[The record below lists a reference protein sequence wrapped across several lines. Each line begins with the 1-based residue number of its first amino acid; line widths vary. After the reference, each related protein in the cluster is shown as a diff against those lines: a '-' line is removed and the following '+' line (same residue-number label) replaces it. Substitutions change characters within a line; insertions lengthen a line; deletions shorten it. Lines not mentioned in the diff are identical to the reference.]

1 MSAPHP
7 TAAPTSGAGQAAA
20 DQPLD
25 EFAQCHSGILQHL
38 AELDRLPELLAPAAE
53 ARRIAADTL
62 AFFEAAVFEHHL
74 EEERELFP
82 AVLSSATAG
91 AERDQVQALVD
102 RLTREHREV
111 EAAWKRLEPDLKAV
125 AKGRDHRLD
134 AEALVVLVARYK
146 GHARFE
152 EAEFLP
158 LAQRVLGRNGDHMA
172 ALGVSLHMRRAL
184 PGVLE
189 RYGHRI

>member
-1 MSAPHP
+1 MTTAHPAP
-7 TAAPTSGAGQAAA
+7 

-25 EFAQCHSGILQHL
+25 EFAHCHSGILQHL
-38 AELDRLPELLAPAAE
+38 AELDRLPALLAPAAE

-82 AVLSSATAG
+82 AVLSSARAG
-91 AERDQVQALVD
+91 AEREQVQAQVD
-102 RLTREHREV
+102 RLTREHRDV
-111 EAAWKRLEPDLKAV
+111 EAAWKRLEPELRAV
-125 AKGRDHRLD
+125 AKGRDHHLD
-134 AEALVVLVARYK
+134 GEALVTLVARYK

-152 EAEFLP
+152 ESEFLP
-158 LAQRVLGRNGDHMA
+158 LAKAILSRNGDHMA

-189 RYGHRI
+189 RFGHRI